1 MSFEGW
7 EHWTVMK
14 NLLKDYKALVQR
26 VCFNPQDKSNSVG
39 FENITELRFVYKDD
53 IKFARAGLEPMGVM
67 KNLKRLEITYYNICS
82 KPTFQPWFKGFRFSS
97 DLKEVQL
104 ILNTNVFN
112 SAIFAWGDLISQY
125 LPQITKLEV
134 GKQLRRY
141 EKMDTDT
148 DFSWISK
155 LKNLKTLDLLNL
167 NLEPIYKTPMTNVK
181 RLELRGVYGGF
192 FKNSTSLV
200 NLSEIFPALDTLI
213 IENCDWE
220 ISALEDGL
228 KSLGNFENLRAFR
241 IRCALQISNDFDK
254 QMVKSTMEQALEII
268 EKKFPVDPT
277 EIVINAFLV
286 DCRLTI
292 IKVKG
297 KKEPSLKITSVED
310 DITSDSEDSEDE
322 N

>member
-1 MSFEGW
+1 M
-7 EHWTVMK
+7 
-14 NLLKDYKALVQR
+14 A
-26 VCFNPQDKSNSVG
+26 
-39 FENITELRFVYKDD
+39 
-53 IKFARAGLEPMGVM
+53 
-67 KNLKRLEITYYNICS
+67 NLKRLELDGY
-82 KPTFQPWFKGFRFSS
+82 SS
-97 DLKEVQL
+97 E
-104 ILNTNVFN
+104 
-112 SAIFAWGDLISQY
+112 
-125 LPQITKLEV
+125 
-134 GKQLRRY
+134 
-141 EKMDTDT
+141 
-148 DFSWISK
+148 
-155 LKNLKTLDLLNL
+155 
-167 NLEPIYKTPMTNVK
+167 
-181 RLELRGVYGGF
+181 
-192 FKNSTSLV
+192 NSTFLI

-241 IRCALQISNDFDK
+241 IRCALQISNDCDK

-268 EKKFPVDPT
+268 EKKFPVDST

-310 DITSDSEDSEDE
+310 DITSNSEDSEDE